1 MKKNFKSMIKTAF
14 ISVMGFAFV
23 NALITVIVSV
33 MAMNNGMEITA
44 LVPEGTGADAISK
57 AQLLN
62 ILLIAIPCVIFV
74 LLAVAC
80 IIIMIYLNKEITAP
94 VDDMVQAAEKI
105 ANGDINAE
113 VTYSKDNEFGVIAAS
128 LRKMIESS
136 KLQAKEIA
144 AIAEGDFTNDITL
157 RSEDDAVGK
166 SIRKL
171 SDNINHVF
179 ANIYQGAI
187 EVNNGGEQVAS
198 ASQNLSQGATE
209 QASTIEELSAS
220 IAEVKDAVQNNANNA
235 KDALENVAK
244 AVKEV
249 ENGNHEM
256 TEMLKAMDDI
266 SKSSSEIAKI
276 IKVIEDIAF
285 QTNILALNSAVE
297 AARAGEAG
305 KGFAVVADEV
315 KNLAMKSQDA
325 AQQTTALIEGCVRS
339 VEEGVIKANS
349 TANAL
354 NSIAQHEKEIDR
366 IVSKVSKACEEQATA
381 VAQINMGIDQ
391 ISVVVQTTSATAEQ
405 CAASS
410 EELTSRSSMLRSEI
424 GQFKVKGSVKAAES
438 APAQRRAAVQ
448 EPAPQPVKAAPEP
461 VRTVPV
467 STPRPSSVINLG
479 DDDKY

>member
-1 MKKNFKSMIKTAF
+1 MKGNMKSIVRGAFLAVIGIAFLNAVSIVILCVISMI
-14 ISVMGFAFV
+14 
-23 NALITVIVSV
+23 
-33 MAMNNGMEITA
+33 NGQKLTE
-44 LVPEGTGADAISK
+44 LVPDGTGLDIIKSSE
-57 AQLLN
+57 LLD

-74 LLAVAC
+74 GLTIAC
-80 IIIMIYLNKEITAP
+80 IFMIKYVNREISVPLA
-94 VDDMVQAAEKI
+94 DLAQAAEKI
-105 ANGDINAE
+105 ANGDINAD
-113 VTYSKDNEFGVIAAS
+113 VTYRKDNEFGVIAHS
-128 LRKMIESS
+128 FRKMIKSS
-136 KLQAKEIA
+136 QLQAKEIA
-144 AIAEGDFTNDITL
+144 TIADGDFTSDITL
-157 RSEDDAVGK
+157 RSENDAVGK

-171 SDNINHVF
+171 SDSINRVF
-179 ANIYQGAI
+179 ANIYQGAV
-187 EVNNGGEQVAS
+187 EVNSGGEQVAS

-220 IAEVKDAVQNNANNA
+220 IAEVKDAVDNNANNA
-235 KDALENVAK
+235 KDALDNVALT
-244 AVKEV
+244 VKEV
-249 ENGNHEM
+249 ENGNREM
-256 TEMLKAMDDI
+256 AEMLKAMDDI

-325 AQQTTALIEGCVRS
+325 AQQTTALIEGSVRS

-354 NSIAQHEKEIDR
+354 NTIAQHEEEINK
-366 IVSKVSKACEEQATA
+366 IVTKVSKACEEQATA

-410 EELTSRSSMLRSEI
+410 QELTSRSNMLQSEI
-424 GQFKVKGSVKAAES
+424 GQFKVKKSVMSKATGSLKSFSSNEYAS
-438 APAQRRAAVQ
+438 
-448 EPAPQPVKAAPEP
+448 PAPEAIKAAPAAAAP
-461 VRTVPV
+461 K
-467 STPRPSSVINLG
+467 PSSVINLG
-479 DDDKY
+479 EDDKY